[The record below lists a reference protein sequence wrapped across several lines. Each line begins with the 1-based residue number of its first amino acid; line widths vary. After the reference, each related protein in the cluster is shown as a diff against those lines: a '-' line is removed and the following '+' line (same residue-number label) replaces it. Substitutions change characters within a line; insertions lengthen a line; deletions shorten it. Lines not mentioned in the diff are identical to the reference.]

1 MKRGPITKL
10 EKWKKTTSKKFD
22 DDVMSKNCDVIVIFF
37 DLWSIWSKS
46 VKLKFSIIVKFSL
59 TKIEN
64 RTKKYLSAAV
74 TLLLWVEILFWEK
87 MLIFFKESAGI
98 SKIKEVLVLKSIF
111 PETAYVC
118 VLTYQLSSF

>member
-1 MKRGPITKL
+1 MKRGPVTKL
-10 EKWKKTTSKKFD
+10 DKWKKTTSKKFD
-22 DDVMSKNCDVIVIFF
+22 DDVISKNCDVIVIFF

-46 VKLKFSIIVKFSL
+46 VKLKFSIVVKFSL

-64 RTKKYLSAAV
+64 RTKKYLNAAV
-74 TLLLWVEILFWEK
+74 TLLLWVEILLWEK
-87 MLIFFKESAGI
+87 MLIFCKESAGI
-98 SKIKEVLVLKSIF
+98 RKIKEVLVLKSIF